1 MLNLNNKICIDIG
14 NNKIKITEAAV
25 SKNGINIKKA
35 VILDTPENSFN
46 DGNITNLISIKD
58 EIESGLK
65 ENKIKCKNA
74 IFTTNSSNIIT
85 REIEIPMTKD
95 KNIKGIIRTQ
105 MEQYL
110 PLAYDSYVLEYIKL
124 GIIENKLL
132 VRVVVFPKDMAKNY
146 YDLCHNLGLKP
157 VALDIHS
164 NGVTKLVKRV
174 QKINGLNLEGSSFA
188 LVDIG
193 DNSITF
199 NGYKNKELKFSRII
213 QSGFGDIFRY
223 FHEERGESE
232 ENVMKLIENI
242 DLDKNSE
249 EENGVESS
257 IIYDTT
263 LQWGR
268 EIERLLNYYSNT
280 LRNEVDIIYI
290 YGGGSKLNGIENILK
305 EIVDIEV
312 RKLNEI
318 KFKSTHLKDENIEM
332 LINNIGASFRNG
344 R

>member
-1 MLNLNNKICIDIG
+1 MLNINNKLCIDIG
-14 NNKIKITEAAV
+14 NNKIKITEAAI

-35 VILDTPENSFN
+35 VILDTPENSFM
-46 DGNITNLISIKD
+46 DGNITNIISIKD
-58 EIESGLK
+58 EIERGLK

-85 REIEIPMTKD
+85 REIEIPITKD
-95 KNIKGIIRTQ
+95 KNIKGLIRTQ

-110 PLAYDSYVLEYIKL
+110 PLSYDAYVLEYIKL
-124 GIIENKLL
+124 GNIDNKLL
-132 VRVVVFPKDMAKNY
+132 VRVGVFPKDMAKNY
-146 YDLCHNLGLKP
+146 YDLCNNLRLKP

-164 NGVTKLVKRV
+164 NGVTKLIKKAD
-174 QKINGLNLEGSSFA
+174 KINGLNIQDGSFV

-193 DNSITF
+193 DSSITF
-199 NGYKNKELKFSRII
+199 NGYKNRELRFSRMI

-223 FHEERGESE
+223 FYEERGESKDA
-232 ENVMKLIENI
+232 VMKIIENI
-242 DLDKNSE
+242 DLDKLSGE
-249 EENGVESS
+249 EDVESS

-280 LRNEVDIIYI
+280 LKNEVDIIYV
-290 YGGGSKLNGIENILK
+290 YGGGSKLKGIENILK
-305 EIVDIEV
+305 EMVDIEV
-312 RKLNEI
+312 KKLKEI
-318 KFKSTHLKDENIEM
+318 NFKGIDLKNENIEM

>member
-1 MLNLNNKICIDIG
+1 MLNLNNKLCIDIG

-58 EIESGLK
+58 EIERGLK

-74 IFTTNSSNIIT
+74 VFTTNSSNIIT

-110 PLAYDSYVLEYIKL
+110 PLSYDAYILEYIKL
-124 GIIENKLL
+124 GSIDNKLI

-146 YDLCHNLGLKP
+146 YDLCHNLHLKS
-157 VALDIHS
+157 VALDVHS
-164 NGVTKLVKRV
+164 NGVTKLIKRAD
-174 QKINGLNLEGSSFA
+174 KINGLNLQEASVV

-193 DNSITF
+193 DSSITF
-199 NGYKNKELKFSRII
+199 NGYKNRVLKFSRII

-223 FHEERGESE
+223 FYEERGESKE
-232 ENVMKLIENI
+232 TVMKLIENI
-242 DLDKNSE
+242 DLDKFSAE
-249 EENGVESS
+249 ESDAEAT
-257 IIYDTT
+257 IIYDTI

-268 EIERLLNYYSNT
+268 EIDRLLNYYSNT
-280 LRNEVDIIYI
+280 LKNEVDIIYI
-290 YGGGSKLNGIENILK
+290 YGGGSKLKGIEKILK

-318 KFKSTHLKDENIEM
+318 NFRSTYLKDENIEM
-332 LINNIGASFRNG
+332 LINNLGASFRIG